1 VPPGRSGFVTGRQRI
16 RGRINDPGDL
26 GDLASAPDA
35 EIIVVGGY
43 DLTSAPS
50 PTRRPG
56 ER

>member
-16 RGRINDPGDL
+16 RGRIYDPGDL